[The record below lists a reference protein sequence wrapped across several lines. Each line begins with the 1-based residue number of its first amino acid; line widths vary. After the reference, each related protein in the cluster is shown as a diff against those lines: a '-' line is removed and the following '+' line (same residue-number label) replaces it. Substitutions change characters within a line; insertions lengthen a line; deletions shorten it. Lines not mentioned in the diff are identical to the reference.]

1 MEAVAWCLVWQPEER
16 ETVPADPSPQF
27 CPGGLQNLD
36 SAFWLK
42 GISVIK
48 PVPGNFWWKP
58 AWLFKNHKQSAQHR
72 KGKCINLSFQK
83 NRKSKKTWCDHRYL
97 QTSSGTCVYG
107 EMQRAA
113 QSLECYY
120 EIMIIIIKAVIFFSS
135 TLNIKASIFKLV
147 FDMRL
152 KTAGGV
158 ILAGCF

>member
-1 MEAVAWCLVWQPEER
+1 M
-16 ETVPADPSPQF
+16 
-27 CPGGLQNLD
+27 
-36 SAFWLK
+36 
-42 GISVIK
+42 
-48 PVPGNFWWKP
+48 
-58 AWLFKNHKQSAQHR
+58 
-72 KGKCINLSFQK
+72 
-83 NRKSKKTWCDHRYL
+83 KTWCDHRYL

-120 EIMIIIIKAVIFFSS
+120 EHYDYYNKSCDIFFSS